1 LRKNRLQA
9 TRLAFALL
17 LAWPGL
23 AAAAG
28 IVAGDRTSTTVATGP
43 NGHQV
48 VSIALPV
55 SGVSHN
61 AYRQFDVSRAG
72 ADLNNA
78 GVSARLIVNEVEGS
92 APSRIEGPL
101 AVLGPRASLVIA
113 NPNGI
118 TVNGG
123 RFVNTG
129 NVALTTGQVSF
140 LDFPIAP
147 DESQRNVV
155 LDTSRGKIEI
165 GPEGLSG
172 AMISLELIAADIRV
186 HGPLVNEN
194 AGEGGRL
201 RMVAGAS
208 RAEINSAVS
217 PTDNLTPWISYA
229 GGDARPGATAIDI
242 TPLGSLQA
250 GRIEI
255 IVTDQGAGVR
265 HAGTAYASGDAFTL
279 LASGELKADGG
290 SIRSAGDLVIDSAAI
305 HVSAS
310 ERGVSDW
317 RSDRHMDLRSADISL
332 ADAALLGGGNI
343 GMGMPGGSA
352 SGISILR
359 SQVDAGAGLSILG
372 GATPVMLDAST
383 LHAAGTLELRG
394 GALTAQRSTVS
405 SGLEM
410 LLDVSGAAAIE
421 ASVLNGGG
429 DVTVRAG
436 SLALR
441 PGSTADGSLARSGLS
456 SSGDLRVQTAGTV
469 LLSGADLLADG
480 NVRIAPSA
488 FSQESQSQVYARR
501 ALLMEAQG
509 DLVNAGGVLMGGK
522 ADPGDPALNAA
533 VTLHAGGNFLNASPS
548 ASAPSL
554 VYGSDGDVLVQAG
567 GELRNR
573 HARIIAGGR
582 LDLRATGDVIN
593 EISKEGGLAE
603 GVEAA
608 VRRDY
613 ESSDRR
619 WLVLRKRRAGFDID
633 YGAVVMPE
641 QPAYLAAETGMTIRG
656 ADIRSLGGEIIVNS
670 GSLDMQADSRILL
683 QAVFSG
689 SAHYER
695 NCLIVCGS
703 EGSSTVQ
710 TQGGL
715 LSAAG
720 NVSLKAGDEIQNIG
734 GRVLALGD
742 LEIAAPRVVARGV
755 MGYSAIS
762 RERGLKSWFG
772 DSWAQI
778 YASDIGDSYSAAGG
792 RLRLSGRLYVDGGSA
807 EGARTTEISD
817 GTEVIRPP
825 RRDPVMLTNHLG
837 LTSWLWQ

>member
-194 AGEGGRL
+194 TGEGGRL
-201 RMVAGAS
+201 RMVAGVS
-208 RAEINSAVS
+208 RAEVNSAVS
-217 PTDNLTPWISYA
+217 PTDNLTPWIAYA
-229 GGDARPGATAIDI
+229 GGGARPGATAIDI

-265 HAGTAYASGDAFTL
+265 HAGAAYASSGAFTL

-290 SIRSAGDLVIDSAAI
+290 SIRSAGDLVIDSAAV
-305 HVSAS
+305 HVSAG
-310 ERGVSDW
+310 ERGGSDW

-332 ADAALLGGGNI
+332 ADAVLRSGGNI
-343 GMGMPGGSA
+343 GMGAPGGSA
-352 SGISILR
+352 GGVSLLR

-372 GATPVMLDAST
+372 DASPVVLDTST
-383 LHAAGTLELRG
+383 LHAAGALELRG

-410 LLDVSGAAAIE
+410 LIDASGAADIE

-429 DVTVRAG
+429 NVTVRAG

-441 PGSTADGSLARSGLS
+441 SGSTADGSPARSELA
-456 SSGDLRVQTAGTV
+456 SSGDMRVQAAGAV

-480 NVRIAPSA
+480 NVRIASSA
-488 FSQESQSQVYARR
+488 FSQQSQSLVYARR
-501 ALLMEAQG
+501 ALLMEVKG
-509 DLVNAGGVLMGGK
+509 DLVNAGGVLMGSK
-522 ADPGDPALNAA
+522 ADPDDPALNAA

-548 ASAPSL
+548 ASDPAL
-554 VYGSDGDVLVQAG
+554 VFGSDGDVLIQAG

-573 HARIIAGGR
+573 HARIIANRR

-593 EISKEGGLAE
+593 EIGKEGGVVE

-608 VRRDY
+608 ARTDY
-613 ESSDRR
+613 ESSGRR
-619 WLVLRKRRAGFDID
+619 WLVLRKRRAGFDIN
-633 YGAVVMPE
+633 YGAVAMPE
-641 QPAYLAAETGMTIRG
+641 QPAYLVADTGMTIRG
-656 ADIRSLGGEIIVNS
+656 ASIKNLGGEIIVNS

-689 SAHYER
+689 GARYER
-695 NCLIVCGS
+695 NCLIVCSS

-710 TQGGL
+710 AHGGL
-715 LSAAG
+715 VSAAG
-720 NVSLKAGDEIQNIG
+720 NVSLRAGDEIQNVG
-734 GRVLALGD
+734 GRVLALND
-742 LEIAAPRVVARGV
+742 LDIAAPRVLARGV

-778 YASDIGDSYSAAGG
+778 YASDIGGSYSAAGG
-792 RLRLSGRLYVDGGSA
+792 RLRLAGRLYVDGGSA
-807 EGARTTEISD
+807 EGASATEISD

-837 LTSWLWQ
+837 LSSWLWQ